1 MSKPSSSKKSPPA
14 QPIPAQARHAN
25 PNASQTFCLLKSG
38 TATKIA
44 KQADGG
50 IGYQVLSDVERNHLY
65 VRITSN
71 DGGYFSRELVGV
83 EKISQCVSHLGKSAS
98 FATKLLRPV
107 FVGKSTCNAG
117 FLAALL
123 KAEGLIGP
131 ALGTETQHV
140 VVGDFAEWQKSMLAE
155 PGESI
160 EIDRAPTG
168 KASVE
173 SVPDTANSEQPSA
186 TKPATTKHPKADVST
201 T

>member
-1 MSKPSSSKKSPPA
+1 MSKFSSTKKSPPS
-14 QPIPAQARHAN
+14 QPISAQEGHAS
-25 PNASQTFCLLKSG
+25 PRASQTLCLLKSG

-50 IGYQVLSDVERNHLY
+50 IGYQVLSDVERSHLY

-98 FATKLLRPV
+98 FATKLLRSV

-117 FLAALL
+117 FLVALL
-123 KAEGLIGP
+123 KAESLIGP

-140 VVGDFAEWQKSMLAE
+140 VVGDFAAWQKSMLAE
-155 PGESI
+155 PGEPI
-160 EIDRAPTG
+160 EIDIPPTG
-168 KASVE
+168 KAAVE
-173 SVPDTANSEQPSA
+173 SVLDTANSEQQSA
-186 TKPATTKHPKADVST
+186 IKPATAKHPKTDVST

>member
-1 MSKPSSSKKSPPA
+1 MSKPSSQKKSPPA
-14 QPIPAQARHAN
+14 QPTPVQGGHAN
-25 PNASQTFCLLKSG
+25 PDASQTFFLLKSG

-50 IGYQVLSDVERNHLY
+50 IGYQVLSDVERSNVY
-65 VRITSN
+65 VRITFN

-83 EKISQCVSHLGKSAS
+83 EKISQCVGHLGKSTS
-98 FATKLLRPV
+98 FATKLLRSV

-117 FLAALL
+117 FLVALL
-123 KAEGLIGP
+123 KAEALIGP

-140 VVGDFAEWQKSMLAE
+140 VVGDFAAWQKSMLAE

-160 EIDRAPTG
+160 EVDIAPTG
-168 KASVE
+168 KSSVE
-173 SVPDTANSEQPSA
+173 SVLDTANSEQPS
-186 TKPATTKHPKADVST
+186 TPKPATAKPPKADVST

>member
-1 MSKPSSSKKSPPA
+1 MSKPSSQKKSPPVQPTSA
-14 QPIPAQARHAN
+14 QGGDAK

-38 TATKIA
+38 TAAKIA

-50 IGYQVLSDVERNHLY
+50 IGYQVLSDVERSNVY

-71 DGGYFSRELVGV
+71 SGGYFSRELVGI
-83 EKISQCVSHLGKSAS
+83 EKISQCVSHLGKSVS
-98 FATKLLRPV
+98 FATKLLRSV

-117 FLAALL
+117 FLVALL

-140 VVGDFAEWQKSMLAE
+140 VVGDFAEWQKSMLTE

-160 EIDRAPTG
+160 EIDIAPTG

-173 SVPDTANSEQPSA
+173 GVLDTANSEQPSA
-186 TKPATTKHPKADVST
+186 TKPATAKHPKADVST